1 VRARREVEAEL
12 DALGGLLHRHR
23 LAVQRRGHLDPTL
36 RYGELRMATDAYSA
50 ASPTRRWPA
59 PTPRQKRLTLIAC
72 ITGSAVVFIDGTVV
86 NVALPAIREDLDA
99 GLAAQ
104 QWVVEGYLL
113 TLASLILIG
122 GSLSDLFGRR
132 RIFALGT
139 ALFGITS
146 LLCAIAPTE
155 EALVAARVVQG
166 AAGALL
172 VPSTLAT
179 IMAVFPEEERGR
191 AIGTWTA
198 WSGVST
204 VIGPLAGGA
213 LVDVASWRWVFGI
226 GLVPIAITLY
236 LVLRELPAC
245 MDARPAERPRVDWL
259 GALLCALGLAGPV
272 FALIEQPSRGW
283 GDPLVIGPLAAGLV
297 LLALFVLQ
305 ERRTPDP
312 MLPLDLFRRHNF
324 TVGNAA
330 TLLVYGGLGAAILF
344 LVLFLQETAGY
355 SAFEAGLALL
365 PMTMILFVLSSR
377 VGALADRL
385 GPRLFMGGGPIVGGV
400 GLLLLIMA
408 DASADYVTQV
418 LPGVSLFGLGLA
430 LTVAPLTATV
440 LSDADQRH
448 AGVASGVNNAVARVA
463 GLLAIAVVGAI
474 VSAQFIKEV
483 DDGLGDRPLSPAAR
497 QAVDDAKARP
507 LTTSSADD
515 APPSAQ
521 TVLRE
526 TFEDASVSSFRV
538 GIGVSGALVILGG
551 VISAV
556 GIRNPRRKVAAAECP
571 GGAIC
576 GASEDVG
583 RGEPEAAHV
592 EAPEPAA
599 V

>member
-1 VRARREVEAEL
+1 MASEANL
-12 DALGGLLHRHR
+12 
-23 LAVQRRGHLDPTL
+23 
-36 RYGELRMATDAYSA
+36 A
-50 ASPTRRWPA
+50 ASPTRSWPA
-59 PTPRQKRLTLIAC
+59 PTPRQKRLTLVAC
-72 ITGSAVVFIDGTVV
+72 ITGSAVVFIDSTVI
-86 NVALPAIREDLDA
+86 NVALPAIRADLDA

-179 IMAVFPEEERGR
+179 IMAVFPEDERGR

-213 LVDVASWRWVFGI
+213 LVDIASWRWVFAI
-226 GLVPIAITLY
+226 GLIPIAVTLY

-245 MDARPAERPRVDWL
+245 MDARAATRPRVDWL
-259 GALLCALGLAGPV
+259 GATLCALGLAGPV

-283 GDPLVIGPLAAGLV
+283 DDPLVFVPLVAGIVLLV
-297 LLALFVLQ
+297 LFVWQ

-324 TVGNAA
+324 AVGNLS
-330 TLLVYGGLGAAILF
+330 TFLIYGGLGAAMFF

-365 PMTMILFVLSSR
+365 PMTMILFALSSR

-385 GPRLFMGGGPIVGGV
+385 GPRIFMGGGPIVGGA
-400 GLLLLIMA
+400 GLLLLVFV
-408 DASADYVTQV
+408 DKDADYLTQV

-440 LSDADQRH
+440 LGDADQRH
-448 AGVASGVNNAVARVA
+448 AGVASGVNNAIARVA
-463 GLLAIAVVGAI
+463 GLFAIAVVGAI
-474 VSAQFIKEV
+474 VSAQFVHEV
-483 DDGLGDRPLSPAAR
+483 DNRLGDRPLSPAAR
-497 QAVDDAKARP
+497 HAVEDARARP
-507 LTTSSADD
+507 LTTSAADD
-515 APPSAQ
+515 APPPARR
-521 TVLRE
+521 VLRD
-526 TFEDASVSSFRV
+526 TFENASVSAFRV
-538 GIGVSGALVILGG
+538 GIGGSGVLVVLGG
-551 VISAV
+551 VISAI

-576 GASEDVG
+576 GASEDLAHD
-583 RGEPEAAHV
+583 EPLPMPVQE
-592 EAPEPAA
+592 PQPAA